1 MIDPGQHI
9 KCILRNS
16 TVVEGIVIEW
26 GAVLQLQSLDGE
38 SLLIVHHPEEDIVL
52 TKVVLTSDD
61 VEQEEQSEKI
71 EPSDFQQQ
79 FQQTV
84 AQENEI
90 DLRTKSLVELRQLQA
105 KQTKK
110 IIARKLKD
118 HSLGQVQKV
127 TYGQPGFLK
136 GTST

>member
-26 GAVLQLQSLDGE
+26 GAILQLQSLDGE

-61 VEQEEQSEKI
+61 VEQEESEKI
-71 EPSDFQQQ
+71 ESPDFQQQ
-79 FQQTV
+79 FQRAV